1 MGRLTTLLSRKAQ
14 PFYFSDRC
22 QQEPG
27 CAAYVQY
34 LAGLVCL
41 ETKASETMQTV
52 FLSYG
57 SFALEAHFKVDVRQ
71 ALKSY
76 IVLMAKRHRVDT
88 EQG

>member
-1 MGRLTTLLSRKAQ
+1 
-14 PFYFSDRC
+14 
-22 QQEPG
+22 
-27 CAAYVQY
+27 
-34 LAGLVCL
+34 
-41 ETKASETMQTV
+41 MQTV

-71 ALKSY
+71 ALESY